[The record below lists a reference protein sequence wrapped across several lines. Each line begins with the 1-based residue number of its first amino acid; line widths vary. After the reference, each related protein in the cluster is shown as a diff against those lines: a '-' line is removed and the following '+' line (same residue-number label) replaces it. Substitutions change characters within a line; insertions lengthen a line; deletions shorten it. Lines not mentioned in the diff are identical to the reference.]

1 MEVHLLEARG
11 AKKRFP
17 EYKERALTW
26 LRPAEAAALVNES
39 ELQGLFRRM
48 ERRKDPSGEMA

>member
-17 EYKERALTW
+17 EYKERTLTW
-26 LRPAEAAALVNES
+26 L
-39 ELQGLFRRM
+39 GL
-48 ERRKDPSGEMA
+48 RKLPLW